1 MGRVKSKFSK
11 ILKEWSLYLSN
22 HIRLFILCF
31 VVIADWS
38 ANSFNSYLRGG
49 FTYEDGRL
57 KVPATGKY
65 YVYAQL
71 YFHNNGRVHVNVNG
85 GVVNLIQP
93 QVSQTDFH
101 GSLYVGAVYQLNAGD
116 VITLTPHFWPD
127 ALGVK
132 IWMDTRHDFF
142 GAFMI

>member
-1 MGRVKSKFSK
+1 M
-11 ILKEWSLYLSN
+11 
-22 HIRLFILCF
+22 
-31 VVIADWS
+31 IADWS

-49 FTYEDGRL
+49 FTYQDGKL

-116 VITLTPHFWPD
+116 VITLTPNSWPD

-132 IWMDTRHDFF
+132 IYMDTRHDFF